1 MPGIQ
6 APLALRWVL
15 HSPGSPPYKFDPVQ
29 VRDGREFDYLRV
41 SMAEAKVAGCPTSQA
56 GPGDHLPSTP
66 RSHPQPLAFSGSD
79 SLAPRET
86 LDHSGSHSF
95 QRGNN
100 SRPGRGGGKRVS
112 GKDQLEGGW
121 GGKKKTIVLMKITS

>member
-41 SMAEAKVAGCPTSQA
+41 SMAEAKVAGSPTSQA

-79 SLAPRET
+79 SLAPPET

-95 QRGNN
+95 QCGNN
-100 SRPGRGGGKRVS
+100 SRPGRGGGKRV
-112 GKDQLEGGW
+112 K
-121 GGKKKTIVLMKITS
+121 